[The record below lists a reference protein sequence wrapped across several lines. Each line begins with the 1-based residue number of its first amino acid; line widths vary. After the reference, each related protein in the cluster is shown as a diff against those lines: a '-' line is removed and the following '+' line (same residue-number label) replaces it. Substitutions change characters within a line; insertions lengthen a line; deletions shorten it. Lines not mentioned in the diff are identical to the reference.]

1 MIDDTETPIAPV
13 IDLAARREAREGKS
27 DETAGWSFEYDAD
40 GDRLV
45 VRFPSGGVA
54 RFSPGSAQ
62 RIGEMLVN
70 ASHFYRRKAYRE
82 ELEWEHVPALRHA
95 MNDALLAYRSGT
107 RDKAAEER
115 AQKIRQAHY
124 MAWNSLTDRER
135 GRWLRLMRQRRDES
149 K

>member
-1 MIDDTETPIAPV
+1 MTDDAETPIAPV
-13 IDLAARREAREGKS
+13 IDLAARREAKESKS
-27 DETAGWSFEYDAD
+27 DDTAGWSFEYDAD

-45 VRFPSGGVA
+45 IRYPSGEVA
-54 RFSPGSAQ
+54 RFSPGSAR

-70 ASHFYRRKAYRE
+70 ASHFYRQKAYRE
-82 ELEWEHVPALRHA
+82 ELEREHVPALRHA

-107 RDKAAEER
+107 CDEAAEER
-115 AQKIRQAHY
+115 AQKIRHAHY
-124 MAWNSLTDRER
+124 MAWNSLTERER